1 MTSLE
6 VQRRFYARLVTA
18 KAGVYEP
25 RIVDAFASIRRE
37 HFLGKG
43 PWDIPVKD
51 AYLFSET
58 DDPAILYQDILV
70 AIDRKRG
77 VHNGEPTLH
86 AMCIGA
92 ALPQPA
98 EVVVHVGAG
107 TGYYT
112 AILAHLVGPQ
122 GGVHAYEIDVDLARR
137 AAQNL
142 SEWVAVTVHALS
154 ALEAPLPPANLIY
167 VSAGATRVPQIWLDA
182 LAIGGRL
189 ILPLTSNEGPGC
201 MLLVTR
207 ESAAA
212 YAARILSA
220 AFFIPCIGARDDE
233 QSRML
238 AAALNAGNQD
248 RVRSLRRGNDAD
260 STAWCVGDGWWL
272 STAEISTDSPE
283 RDRACRL

>member
-6 VQRRFYARLVTA
+6 AQRRFYARLVTA
-18 KAGVYEP
+18 KAGVFEP
-25 RIVDAFASIRRE
+25 KIVDAFATIRRE
-37 HFLGKG
+37 QFLGKG

-51 AYLFSET
+51 TYLSSET

-70 AIDRKRG
+70 AIDRKGG

-92 ALPQPA
+92 ALPQAA
-98 EVVVHVGAG
+98 EVVIHVGAG

-112 AILAHLVGPQ
+112 AVLAHLVGPE
-122 GGVHAYEIDVDLARR
+122 GRVHAYEIDLGLARR

-142 SEWVAVTVHALS
+142 SEWSTVTVHALS
-154 ALEAPLPPANLIY
+154 ALEASLPPADLIY
-167 VSAGATRVPQIWLDA
+167 VSAGATHVPQIWLDA
-182 LAIGGRL
+182 LTIGGRL
-189 ILPLTSNEGPGC
+189 IVPLTANEGPGC

-207 ESAAA
+207 RSPAT

-233 QSRML
+233 QSRRL

-248 RVRSLRRGNDAD
+248 KVRTLRRGDDAD

-272 STAEISTDSPE
+272 STAERSAGGPE
-283 RDRACRL
+283 SDQACGL